1 MRKLLSPHFR
11 RVGGAGG
18 GGCCYQASFTTTDS
32 STIYVPPERH
42 VVTLIT
48 LLSLQV
54 YTPMTPLFLHL
65 VPSWFLRCR
74 TRTFH
79 QHFKAVNKYTQQK
92 KRLRLVKTDCLKA
105 EKNEYLLIILQRRPL
120 LLILKT
126 KCVCLVFIFL
136 GGGRTMKCSYEP
148 NGGLVWEPLMWDNIN
163 ITH

>member
-1 MRKLLSPHFR
+1 MRKLLSSHFR
-11 RVGGAGG
+11 RGG
-18 GGCCYQASFTTTDS
+18 GVVIRHHLLRQT
-32 STIYVPPERH
+32 VQQPERH

-163 ITH
+163 ITHWGRLWQL